1 MQIIRIEDRIVGRI
15 NKKKNRQREGT
26 GVDHICKILSKGTST
41 QSPNHKTN
49 KKDNISKQLSKQAIR
64 REKWRENYKM
74 FANPVFITPGRNVY
88 LLLIAQIKMT
98 QGKIKAIQRLPLPSL
113 TQDLTERVI

>member
-1 MQIIRIEDRIVGRI
+1 
-15 NKKKNRQREGT
+15 
-26 GVDHICKILSKGTST
+26 
-41 QSPNHKTN
+41 
-49 KKDNISKQLSKQAIR
+49 
-64 REKWRENYKM
+64 M

-113 TQDLTERVI
+113 TQDLTERVISIKKCDKHRVK